1 MPGARPVPSPLVG
14 RRRRRRSPIGW
25 LLRLVF
31 TVLVFAAGV
40 ALGQALEEN
49 PQPTGPRTA
58 ERTLRVA
65 TVAPPPVTRTVTVA
79 PR

>member
-1 MPGARPVPSPLVG
+1 MPSPLVG
-14 RRRRRRSPIGW
+14 RRRRRRGGPLRW
-25 LLRLVF
+25 ALRLVF
-31 TVLVFAAGV
+31 TALVFAAGV
-40 ALGQALEEN
+40 ALGQALEDN
-49 PQPTGPRTA
+49 PQPTGSRTS